1 MKKKQ
6 KKKIGKFGDIITFK
20 TSDKRILNY
29 QGYRRDI
36 PARWAVH
43 ERIGKKPKAEFL
55 GIGQEQIVFNIEL
68 DATLGV
74 KPWKSMHNLRKATA
88 KGRACTLVIGKHKVG
103 KCKWYISKMSEMH
116 NIVLQGGEILN
127 ASVEL
132 TLEEYL

>member
-1 MKKKQ
+1 MGKKEKQ
-6 KKKIGKFGDIITFK
+6 IGKLGDLVTFK

-29 QGYRRDI
+29 QDYQREI

-55 GIGQEQIVFNIEL
+55 GVGQEQITFTIEL
-68 DATLGV
+68 DAVLGV
-74 KPWKSMHNLRKATA
+74 KPWKIMHEMRRAVA
-88 KGRACTLVIGKHKVG
+88 RGRVYTLVIGKHKVG
-103 KCKWYISKMSEMH
+103 KRKWYISKMSEMH
-116 NIVLQGGEILN
+116 NIVLNKGEILN